1 MNMNKMITFAAVA
14 ASAALPM
21 AANAATPIT
30 NTINGV
36 EWRFMLDTPTGS
48 EGTAMLGINPDTSG
62 KTNRDKD
69 DMHGC
74 SKNGSVNAANI
85 PWEFDYDGVH
95 YTVTKVADGA
105 FYSNTK
111 LTGIVTIPPD
121 VTELRDH
128 AFHGCT
134 GLTGLRGGDSVTV
147 WGTSAFNG
155 CTQMHGAYPDL
166 SAATSFGEYVFTVTP
181 LTGTLK
187 LGNSLKTIVRLAFSQ
202 SNFTGPA
209 IIPSSVT
216 SMGYNQNA
224 PSYHYGVFE
233 SNPNITAIWIKGSNA
248 AGVTLPVYCAC
259 MAKVCPSLKV
269 ILMGKNTK
277 GMDMQ
282 AAGKNA
288 MLYNDDGVQ
297 VFVPANGQWNGLVI
311 GGGSNNKLWYYGSD
325 QEFDLAVDDNLKRAT
340 FTPTTVNA
348 LTNAIAWAPM
358 FKEHFDLY
366 TRINVTNTLD
376 MTDVTITESMMENVT
391 FDRLMFSAKTQAQL
405 NDILDTFP
413 ATTPISIDPT
423 GLTENMTIPNDY
435 PNVFVK
441 TVPGVKIKRTA
452 SGFMIIIK

>member
-1 MNMNKMITFAAVA
+1 MSMSKMIAVAVVA
-14 ASAALPM
+14 ASAM

-48 EGTAMLGINPDTSG
+48 EGTAMLGINPVTSG

-74 SKNGSVNAANI
+74 SKNVSVNAANI

-105 FYSNTK
+105 FYENTK

-128 AFHGCT
+128 AFQGCT
-134 GLTGLRGGDSVTV
+134 GLTGLRGGDSVTL
-147 WGTSAFNG
+147 WGTSAFSVCSNMEG
-155 CTQMHGAYPDL
+155 TYPDL
-166 SAATSFGEYVFTVTP
+166 SAATSLGEYVFVRTP

-187 LGNSLKTIVRLAFSQ
+187 LGSSLNTIMRLAFAQ
-202 SNFTGPA
+202 CNFTGPA

-216 SMGYNQNA
+216 SMGYNPDA
-224 PSYHYGVFE
+224 KHYGVFE

-259 MAKVCPSLKV
+259 MAKECPSLKI

-277 GMDMQ
+277 GMDMK
-282 AAGKNA
+282 ATGSNA
-288 MLYNDDGVQ
+288 MLYGDTGVQ
-297 VFVPANGQWNGLVI
+297 VFVPANGYWDGLVA
-311 GGGSNNKLWYYGSD
+311 GGTDNKIWYYGPTS
-325 QEFDLAVDDNLKRAT
+325 EFDLMVDENLKTVTIAPTSVNT
-340 FTPTTVNA
+340 FTNA
-348 LTNAIAWAPM
+348 LVWASM
-358 FKEHFDLY
+358 FKEHLDLEP
-366 TRINVTNTLD
+366 RISVTNTLD
-376 MTDVTITESMMENVT
+376 LTDVMITEDMTNGVT
-391 FDRLMFSAKTQAQL
+391 FDRLVFSAKTQNQL
-405 NDILDTFP
+405 NAILGAFP

-423 GLTENMTIPNDY
+423 GLTENMVIPETY

-441 TVPGVKIKRTA
+441 TVPGVTIKRTA
-452 SGFMIIIK
+452 SGFMIILY

>member
-1 MNMNKMITFAAVA
+1 MSMIKMIAVAAVA
-14 ASAALPM
+14 ASAM

-30 NTINGV
+30 NTINDV

-48 EGTAMLGINPDTSG
+48 EGTAMLGINPVTSG

-74 SKNGSVNAANI
+74 SKNVSVNAANI

-105 FYSNTK
+105 FYQNTK

-128 AFHGCT
+128 AFQGCT
-134 GLTGLRGGDSVTV
+134 GLTGLRGGDSVTL
-147 WGTSAFNG
+147 WGSSAFSTCSNMEG
-155 CTQMHGAYPDL
+155 TYPDL
-166 SAATSFGEYVFTVTP
+166 SAATSLGEYLFVSAP

-187 LGNSLKTIVRLAFSQ
+187 LGSSLKTIERLAFRK

-216 SMGYNQNA
+216 SMGYNPDAASN
-224 PSYHYGVFE
+224 HYGVFE

-259 MAKVCPSLKV
+259 MAKECPSLKI

-277 GMDMQ
+277 GMDMK
-282 AAGKNA
+282 ATGSNA
-288 MLYNDDGVQ
+288 MLYGDTGVQ
-297 VFVPANGQWNGLVI
+297 VFVPANGYWVGLVA
-311 GGGSNNKLWYYGSD
+311 GGTDNKIWYYGPTS
-325 QEFDLAVDDNLKRAT
+325 EFDLMVDENLKTVTIAPTSVNT
-340 FTPTTVNA
+340 FTNA
-348 LTNAIAWAPM
+348 LAWASM
-358 FKEHFDLY
+358 FKEHLDLEP
-366 TRINVTNTLD
+366 RISVTNTLD
-376 MTDVTITESMMENVT
+376 LTDVTITEDMTNGVT
-391 FDRLMFSAKTQAQL
+391 FDRLVFSAKTQNQL
-405 NDILDTFP
+405 NAILGAFP
-413 ATTPISIDPT
+413 ATTPVSIDPT
-423 GLTENMTIPNDY
+423 GLTENMVIPETY

-441 TVPGVKIKRTA
+441 TVPGVTIKRTA
-452 SGFMIIIK
+452 SGFMIILY